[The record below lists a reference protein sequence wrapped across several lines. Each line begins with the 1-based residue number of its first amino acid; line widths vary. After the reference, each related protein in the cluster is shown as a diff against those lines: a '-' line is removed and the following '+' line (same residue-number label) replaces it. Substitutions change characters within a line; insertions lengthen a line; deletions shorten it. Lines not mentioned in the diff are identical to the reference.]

1 MHLAGEPRG
10 PDPESSDALSH
21 MNMNMNMSNE
31 SLSCEHA
38 SVDAVARAAVA
49 KGTAV
54 VSDEILGCEHR
65 APILCCAVR

>member
-10 PDPESSDALSH
+10 PDPESSDTLSH

-49 KGTAV
+49 RGTAV
-54 VSDEILGCEHR
+54 VS
-65 APILCCAVR
+65 